1 MIIRQHT
8 RNMTS
13 ILCIFVKFLP
23 CIIGLHKRK
32 SSPNFISPCFWWCN
46 EADTEWA
53 GDMTPSL
60 PPTLI
65 RPLPQLSMRK
75 FARDIS
81 YAPITDYVCSMCMC
95 SREISCALI
104 TNYVCSM
111 CMCARDISCAPIAG
125 YAAQTVLSK
134 GGVTGGK
141 LSHVMSLCLVMI

>member
-8 RNMTS
+8 LNMTS

-75 FARDIS
+75 CARDIS
-81 YAPITDYVCSMCMC
+81 CAPITDYVCSMCMC
-95 SREISCALI
+95 SRDISCAL
-104 TNYVCSM
+104 
-111 CMCARDISCAPIAG
+111 IAG

>member
-75 FARDIS
+75 CARDIS

-95 SREISCALI
+95 S
-104 TNYVCSM
+104 
-111 CMCARDISCAPIAG
+111 RDISCAPIAG

-141 LSHVMSLCLVMI
+141 LSHVMWLCLVMV